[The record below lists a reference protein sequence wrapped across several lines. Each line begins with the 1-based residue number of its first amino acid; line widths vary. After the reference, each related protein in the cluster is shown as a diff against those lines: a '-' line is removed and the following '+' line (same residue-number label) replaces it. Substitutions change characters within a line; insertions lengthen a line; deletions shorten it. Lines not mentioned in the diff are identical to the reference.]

1 MEKNNQDASGDLVE
15 NIQSIT
21 NISTDASNLE
31 RINRWQSAFRLFNE
45 RPVFGWGPG
54 TYQFVYAPYQ
64 MSKEKTIIS
73 TNAGDGGNAHSEYF
87 GPLAEQGVVGSLLVV
102 VLVVVTIYCGL
113 KTYGRCKNKKAKILV
128 LGATLAFFSYFIHGF
143 LNNFMDTDKLAIPV
157 WSLAALIA
165 AIDVFFADKEKF
177 AEE

>member
-1 MEKNNQDASGDLVE
+1 
-15 NIQSIT
+15 
-21 NISTDASNLE
+21 
-31 RINRWQSAFRLFNE
+31 
-45 RPVFGWGPG
+45 
-54 TYQFVYAPYQ
+54 
-64 MSKEKTIIS
+64 
-73 TNAGDGGNAHSEYF
+73 
-87 GPLAEQGVVGSLLVV
+87 LAEQGVVGSLLVV

-165 AIDVFFADKEKF
+165 SIDVYYADKEGFNSETIK
-177 AEE
+177 